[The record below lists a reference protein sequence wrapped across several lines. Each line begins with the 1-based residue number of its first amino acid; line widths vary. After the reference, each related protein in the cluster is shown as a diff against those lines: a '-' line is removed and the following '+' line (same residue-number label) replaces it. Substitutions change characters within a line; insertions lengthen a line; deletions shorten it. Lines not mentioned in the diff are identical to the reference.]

1 MLILK
6 ILCLKIDTVKLHSR
20 KIKSACT
27 PTIWPLLHLK
37 TKQNKLKACPNFS
50 ILCDKDN
57 PWLPDKCGVLLKV
70 HYAINESRS

>member
-37 TKQNKLKACPNFS
+37 KKTKQIKGLPKL
-50 ILCDKDN
+50 LN
-57 PWLPDKCGVLLKV
+57 PV
-70 HYAINESRS
+70 